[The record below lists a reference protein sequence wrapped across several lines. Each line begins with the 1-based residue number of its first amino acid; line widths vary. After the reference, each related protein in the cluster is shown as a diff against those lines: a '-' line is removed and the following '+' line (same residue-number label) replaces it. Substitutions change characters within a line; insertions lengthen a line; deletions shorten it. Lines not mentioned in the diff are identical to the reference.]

1 MDKETINKIYKTISM
16 KLLTV
21 GSNVIHL
28 KNYHDLIREDV
39 SDILFI
45 TDRLNDKFAY
55 DKIKLVPFSVRNP
68 FQIKKSINQIK
79 QIIQNYKPDIIHIH
93 QAGTNAYLALKA
105 SKNFNVPTIVTAWGS
120 DILVIPGKGILYKRM
135 IKYILQNSDYYTSD
149 SLFMA
154 SKMQQLAFPDT
165 LDITIANFGINIEK
179 FNLPK
184 ENIIFSNRLHKKMYR
199 INIIIESFK
208 RFITNRKHENWKLV
222 IAGEGDETSKLKQL
236 ATELEIVDNVEF
248 VGWLDKASN
257 DEYYFR
263 SKIFISIPASDA
275 TSISLLEA
283 LAAGCIPILSN
294 LPANLEWVVDG
305 LNGVIVD
312 NLNNNFI
319 ERALELDYNKVKDI
333 NSYIIEKKAT
343 KEVNRKKFIDLY
355 NRVLE
360 GV

>member
-1 MDKETINKIYKTISM
+1 M

-28 KNYHDLIREDV
+28 KNYHNLIREDV

-45 TDRLNDKFAY
+45 TDRINEKFAY
-55 DKIKLVPFSVRNP
+55 DKIKLVPFSIKNP
-68 FQIKKSINQIK
+68 FQIKKSINKIK
-79 QIIQNYKPDIIHIH
+79 QIIQNYNPDIIHIH

-105 SKNFNVPTIVTAWGS
+105 SKKFKIPTIVTAWGG
-120 DILVIPGKGILYKRM
+120 DILDVPDYNFLYKKLT
-135 IKYILQNSDYYTSD
+135 KYVLKNAGYFTSD

-154 SKMQQLAFPDT
+154 SKMQHLAFPDI

-179 FNLPK
+179 KDLPK

-199 INIIIESFK
+199 IDKIIESFK
-208 RFITNRKHENWKLV
+208 RFITDRKQENWKLV

-236 ATELEIVDNVEF
+236 TTELEIDDKVEF

-257 DEYYFR
+257 NEYYFR
-263 SKIFISIPASDA
+263 SKIFISIPTSDA

-283 LAAGCIPILSN
+283 MAAGCIPVLSN
-294 LPANLEWVVDG
+294 LPANLEWVIDG

-355 NRVLE
+355 NRVL
-360 GV
+360 GNI